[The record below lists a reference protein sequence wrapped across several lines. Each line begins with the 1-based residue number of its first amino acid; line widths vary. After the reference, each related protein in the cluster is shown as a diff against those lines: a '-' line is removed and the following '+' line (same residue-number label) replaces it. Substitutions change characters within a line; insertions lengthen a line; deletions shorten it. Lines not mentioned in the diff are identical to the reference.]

1 MKRSLP
7 RHYAVSGCVVA
18 VMLAGCGGSEPPIGA
33 PGAISEPNKAHDKK
47 HSQTFSY
54 VGAEQNFTVPKR
66 ITKVTVTASGASGG
80 VEGFTTKYSNA
91 GSGGLGGQIT
101 ATIPVTPGETLYI
114 FVGGAGDYGGLYGG
128 YNGGGEGGSAYSCS
142 GICGWGGGGASDVRQ
157 GGDSLTDRVVV
168 AGGGAGGGSYY
179 NAGGYLT
186 GGYGG
191 GKVGDAGEGSGGSGG
206 GGGGTQSS
214 GGSGG
219 HGGRKGCC
227 RGGGGASGAFGQGGS
242 GGEDYFQY
250 FENGGGGGG
259 GGYYG
264 GGGGGGGGAITYSSG
279 PFYGGAGGG
288 GGSSYAEPQAT
299 HVKDKKG
306 AAASGNGQVV
316 ISW

>member
-1 MKRSLP
+1 MSRFGRCALSTL
-7 RHYAVSGCVVA
+7 VGVA
-18 VMLAGCGGSEPPIGA
+18 MLAGCGAQDDTQPPIGA
-33 PGAISEPNKAHDKK
+33 PGAISAPNKAHGKK

-54 VGAEQNFTVPKR
+54 TGAEQNFTVPKR
-66 ITKVTVTASGASGG
+66 ITKVTVAASGASGG
-80 VEGFTTKYSNA
+80 VEGLTTKYGNS

-101 ATIPVTPGETLYI
+101 TTIPVTPGETLYI
-114 FVGGAGDYGGLYGG
+114 FVGGAGDYGGGYGG
-128 YNGGGEGGSAYSCS
+128 YNGGGEGGLDPSCN

-157 GGDSLTDRVVV
+157 GGDSLADRVVV
-168 AGGGAGGGSYY
+168 AGGGAG
-179 NAGGYLT
+179 AGTDYGT
-186 GGYGG
+186 GGDGG
-191 GKVGDAGEGSGGSGG
+191 GKVGGAGEGSGGRQGSGG
-206 GGGGTQSS
+206 GGGGKQSS

-227 RGGGGASGAFGQGGS
+227 HGGGGASGAFGQGGN

-250 FENGGGGGG
+250 LESGGGGGG

-264 GGGGGGGGAITYSSG
+264 GGGGGGGGGITYSSG

-299 HVKDKKG
+299 HIKDEKG
-306 AAASGNGQVV
+306 GATPGNGGII